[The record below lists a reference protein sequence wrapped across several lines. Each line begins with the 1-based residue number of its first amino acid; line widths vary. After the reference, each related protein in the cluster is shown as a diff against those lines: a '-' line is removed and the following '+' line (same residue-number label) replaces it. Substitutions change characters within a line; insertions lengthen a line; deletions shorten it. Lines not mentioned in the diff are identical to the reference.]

1 MIMLRFCARTILL
14 AAPVFAPLSTGACD
28 RAQHFLIRV
37 TASVK
42 VVKVSPG
49 TAHIRLGGQAQLS
62 AVTETAENTPLT
74 GRVVIWSSSNASVA
88 TVNDSGLVTAVAA
101 GSATITATSD
111 GNSGTSAITVDTG
124 RASTNE
130 PPGMILI
137 SEQPWDCLS
146 CNGWNYRADAGS
158 SDIQSDPA
166 APKSPGN
173 VLRVVFPT
181 TMPRDI
187 GPSNQWIYIAKT
199 HYWHEL
205 YAAYWIKWGDP
216 WDDRNQGAKVS
227 FVWALSGSYIY
238 AVQVPGAAPYH
249 IGMVVGWPPYGYG
262 YGDRGVWQPNVTTT
276 PIVTGRWYFVEEYFK
291 YPTTPG
297 GSDGVMRWWVNGAL
311 NGDFRS
317 VTYPADAGFTQFEFP
332 FTRQATPLA
341 RSYVY
346 VDDTRVSGRP

>member
-14 AAPVFAPLSTGACD
+14 AAPVIAPLSTGACD
-28 RAQHFLIRV
+28 RAQNFLIRV

-42 VVKVSPG
+42 VVKVSPA

-62 AVTETAENTPLT
+62 AVTETSENTPLT
-74 GRVVIWSSSNASVA
+74 GRVVTWSSSNASVA
-88 TVNDSGLVTAVAA
+88 TVDDSGLVTAVAA
-101 GSATITATSD
+101 GSAAITATSD

-124 RASTNE
+124 SSASTDE

-137 SEQPWDCLS
+137 NEQPWDCMA
-146 CNGWNYRADAGS
+146 CNGWSYKTEYGW
-158 SDIQSDPA
+158 SDIQPDPA
-166 APKSPGN
+166 APKSPGH

-181 TMPRDI
+181 TMPRDN
-187 GPSNQWIYIAKT
+187 GPSNQWLLLARPGR
-199 HYWHEL
+199 WHEI
-205 YAAYWIKWGDP
+205 YVSYWIKWGDP
-216 WDDRNQGAKVS
+216 WDSREQGAKIS
-227 FVWALSGSYIY
+227 FMWAQGGSYIY
-238 AVQVPGAAPYH
+238 ALQTAGPPYNV
-249 IGMVVGWPPYGYG
+249 GMVVGWPPYGYS
-262 YGDRGVWQPNVTTT
+262 YGDRGVWHPNVTTT

-291 YPTTPG
+291 YASTPG
-297 GSDGVMRWWVNGAL
+297 GSDGIIRWWVNGAL